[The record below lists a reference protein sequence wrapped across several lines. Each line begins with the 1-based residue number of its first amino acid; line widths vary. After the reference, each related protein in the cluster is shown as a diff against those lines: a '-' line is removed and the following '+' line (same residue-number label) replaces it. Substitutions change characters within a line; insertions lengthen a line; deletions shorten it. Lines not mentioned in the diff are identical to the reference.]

1 MMQLLACEQPLAAPG
16 SIVDWR
22 ERSLESV
29 DFFAAPRDHCL
40 GLTLLRQ
47 LIEGVWADFRRIP
60 FTNP

>member
-1 MMQLLACEQPLAAPG
+1 MTFLIKELKRLGIGA
-16 SIVDWR
+16 V
-22 ERSLESV
+22 SLESV

-40 GLTLLRQ
+40 GFTLLRQ

>member
-29 DFFAAPRDHCL
+29 VFLAAPRDHCL
-40 GLTLLRQ
+40 CLTLLRQ
-47 LIEGVWADFRRIP
+47 LIEGVWADFHRIP